1 VIAFLGVVTQLAI
14 VANGPVVT
22 NACQPFDLTVAVR
35 APGAIVPQ
43 ITAPSLAP
51 FDILSSSPSPHVTVE
66 PGGQGSVLAEFRYVL
81 TTEQTGTF
89 TVPPFEARLEQTVV
103 RSRPLSITVRGPR
116 ADNVPS
122 IVTRARID
130 TGLEVNF
137 QAIASPETVFVGQ
150 QVNYEVA
157 VFLNENVRDRLRRN
171 PTFYPP
177 DIQSMLAYDLPVS
190 GAPPRRRVG
199 SRCFDALVY
208 QRALFPL
215 IAGKFV
221 IPPSQLVYALSTSAG
236 FFSREESHELQT
248 ENVHVIA
255 VEPPAESRPDDW
267 SGAVGNLHLRARVDT
282 NVVRVGDPLLLTVQ
296 VAGAGNVKLFPRP
309 DVQVPWASVVR
320 GDERVHVDSSSSRI
334 NGSKEFDWVL
344 TPRIAGELDI
354 PPIRYSYFNPDQR
367 RYAAAEAVAT
377 RVRVVTGALATSDT
391 ARIDDVLSIRPR
403 YQGPVRTPLHQQFGF
418 WLLVATA
425 PIPALGFRS
434 RERRRRVISTESPAD
449 RLHRIAMSSA
459 VERPTPPVVR
469 RAFGDALGARLGL
482 APTVF
487 TRPGALARALRRS
500 GVSRDVAE
508 RCEGLMRE
516 LDGAAYSREGA
527 LAADAAQRA
536 IALYRTADNEALPH
550 EEIRLPLSALGVLLV
565 FGLSA
570 GVLAATPALRNASD
584 RLPRAEQ
591 GDATILTTFDSA
603 VSAYGR
609 RDYASSRDAF
619 RSVSRVEPRAAD
631 AWANYG
637 TAAWAAG
644 DTARAVAG
652 WQRALRLEPLAS
664 DARDRVQLAHGVPI
678 GSAGFVPPTPLS
690 LVASLGL
697 LLWLS
702 GWTFAARRAAR
713 GQTLSGPAS
722 SLLIAGAI
730 TLIATF
736 GLESQLA
743 GRRVAVVRATTQLH
757 GEPMLQSERSA
768 SALIGEVVRIKGVR
782 GAWTLV
788 GLDDGRDGWI
798 DSSTLISLDQQDSS
812 GD

>member
-1 VIAFLGVVTQLAI
+1 MIVGLGVIAQLAI
-14 VANGPVVT
+14 VANGPALT
-22 NACQPFDLTVAVR
+22 NACSPFDLTVAVR
-35 APGAIVPQ
+35 APGMIVPQ

-51 FDILSSSPSPHVTVE
+51 FDILRSSPSPQVTIE

-89 TVPPFEARLEQTVV
+89 TVPPFEARLGQAVV

-122 IVTRARID
+122 IVTRARVD
-130 TGLEVNF
+130 TGLDVNF
-137 QAIASPETVFVGQ
+137 RAIASPETVFVGQ

-177 DIQSMLAYDLPVS
+177 DIQSVLAYDLPPS
-190 GAPPRRRVG
+190 ATPPRRRVG

-248 ENVHVIA
+248 ETAVVIA
-255 VEPPAESRPDDW
+255 VEPPIKSRPADW
-267 SGAVGNLHLRARVDT
+267 TGAVGNLHLRARVDT

-309 DVQVPWASVVR
+309 DVRVPWASVVR

-391 ARIDDVLSIRPR
+391 ARVDDVLSIRPR
-403 YQGPVRTPLHQQFGF
+403 DQGPVRTPLHQHFGF
-418 WLLVATA
+418 WLLVAAA
-425 PIPALGFRS
+425 PIPAFGFRS
-434 RERRRRVISTESPAD
+434 RERRRRVVSTESPAD
-449 RLHRIAMSSA
+449 RLRRIAMPSA
-459 VERPTPPVVR
+459 TEQPTPPAVR

-500 GVSRDVAE
+500 GVSREVAE
-508 RCEGLMRE
+508 SCEGLMRE
-516 LDGAAYSREGA
+516 LDGAAYSRDGS
-527 LAADAAQRA
+527 LSIDAAQRA
-536 IALYRTADNEALPH
+536 VALYRAADEEALPH
-550 EEIRLPLSALGVLLV
+550 DEIRLPLSALGVLLV
-565 FGLSA
+565 FGLST
-570 GVLAATPALRNASD
+570 GVLAAASPT
-584 RLPRAEQ
+584 LLAS
-591 GDATILTTFDSA
+591 FDDG
-603 VSAYGR
+603 VSSYSQ

-619 RSVSRVEPRAAD
+619 REVTRVEPRAAD

-664 DARDRVQLAHGVPI
+664 DVRERVQLAHGVPV

-690 LVASLGL
+690 LVAVLGMV
-697 LLWLS
+697 LWLV
-702 GWTFAARRAAR
+702 GWAFATRRAAR
-713 GQTLSGPAS
+713 GQAMSGPAS

-743 GRRVAVVRATTQLH
+743 AKRVAVVRATTQLH
-757 GEPMLQSERSA
+757 DEPMLGSGRGA
-768 SALIGEVVRIKGVR
+768 STLIGEVVRIKGVR
-782 GAWTLV
+782 GAWTLI

>member
-1 VIAFLGVVTQLAI
+1 MIAFIGVIAQLAI
-14 VANGPVVT
+14 VANGPGMT

-35 APGAIVPQ
+35 APGTIVPQ

-51 FDILSSSPSPHVTVE
+51 FDILRSSPSPQVTVE

-89 TVPPFEARLEQTVV
+89 IVPAFEARLGQIVV

-122 IVTRARID
+122 IVTRARVD
-130 TGLEVNF
+130 TGLDVNF
-137 QAIASPETVFVGQ
+137 RAIASPETVFVGQ

-236 FFSREESHELQT
+236 FFSREESHELET
-248 ENVHVIA
+248 ENALVIA
-255 VEPPAESRPDDW
+255 VEPPVKSRPDDW
-267 SGAVGNLHLRARVDT
+267 TGAVGNLRLRAQVDT
-282 NVVRVGDPLLLTVQ
+282 NVARVGDPLLLTVQ

-309 DVQVPWASVVR
+309 EVHVPWASVVR
-320 GDERVHVDSSSSRI
+320 GDERVRVDSTSSRI
-334 NGSKEFDWVL
+334 NGAKEFDWVL
-344 TPRIAGELDI
+344 TPRVAGELDI

-367 RYAAAEAVAT
+367 RYAVAEAVAT
-377 RVRVVTGALATSDT
+377 RVRVVTGALAASDT
-391 ARIDDVLSIRPR
+391 VRVDDILSIRAR
-403 YQGPVRTPLHQQFGF
+403 YQGPVRTPLHQHLGF
-418 WLLVATA
+418 WLLVAAA
-425 PIPALGFRS
+425 PLPAFGFRS
-434 RERRRRVISTESPAD
+434 RERRRRVVSTESPAD
-449 RLHRIAMSSA
+449 RLRRIAMPSA
-459 VERPTPPVVR
+459 AEQPTPPIVR
-469 RAFGDALGARLGL
+469 RAFGAALGARLGL

-508 RCEGLMRE
+508 ACERLMRE
-516 LDGAAYSREGA
+516 LDGAAYSRDGA
-527 LAADAAQRA
+527 LATDAAVRA
-536 IALYRTADNEALPH
+536 VALYRAADEEALPH
-550 EEIRLPLSALGVLLV
+550 DEIRLPLSALGVLLV
-565 FGLSA
+565 FGLST
-570 GVLAATPALRNASD
+570 GVLAAAGPLIMA
-584 RLPRAEQ
+584 
-591 GDATILTTFDSA
+591 TFDDG
-603 VSAYGR
+603 VSAYSQ

-619 RSVSRVEPRAAD
+619 REVTRAEPRAAD

-652 WQRALRLEPLAS
+652 WQRALRLEPLAA
-664 DARDRVQLAHGVPI
+664 DVRDRVQLAHGVPV

-690 LVASLGL
+690 LVAGLGI
-697 LLWLS
+697 LLWLG
-702 GWTFAARRAAR
+702 GWTVAARRAAH
-713 GQTLSGPAS
+713 GFAFSGPAS
-722 SLLIAGAI
+722 SLVIAGAI

-736 GLESQLA
+736 GLEAQLA
-743 GRRVAVVRATTQLH
+743 GKRVAVVRATTQLH
-757 GEPMLQSERSA
+757 GEPMLGSERGA
-768 SALIGEVVRIKGVR
+768 SALIGEVVRIEGVR
-782 GAWTLV
+782 GAWTLI

-798 DSSTLISLDQQDSS
+798 DSSSLIPLDQQDSS